1 MVFFLFPETRE
12 GNKASRGWKGG
23 YLKQKKCVFFIVSI
37 LLSLILSIQV
47 YAVGDGNLDGGGGSM
62 GQGTSQNSWSPGNEG
77 VRVTV
82 IRAESHDPVTRPI
95 DLTNKH
101 PNITYSFGKVSKM
114 SYTKGSALMIDTNP
128 YEYVNPA
135 QPLPRIISSK
145 SLGQAN
151 IEQIKSYF
159 TDEQVV
165 RSIAGLT
172 GMDFDTLVGGEYRL
186 LLEPISFLKFQG
198 TLIAVTATEAALY
211 DEMLSGGLRTVLP
224 TVAFQNLPLSMFL
237 ETPDLGYP
245 AWGGPTSGVRSNSEI
260 KSSLG
265 LGIVRFRDVPPEE
278 PEITTYDYE
287 YRTNTEVIT
296 AVEVSGGQ
304 SDPDHPVSV
313 TFSVG
318 GRSYEVG
325 EVYYPS
331 GDSQLAWIRW
341 TTPEQPQ
348 TMTMTVRVRGGGGT
362 SKGTLHIKVVDLD
375 ENPPPDPNA
384 DDRNDEFTRPSVP
397 SNAEVT
403 SASWGVWRPWWREYW
418 VWHSGDEDDDGYWC
432 DHGWWEFDLDR
443 YSASLTADM
452 RITTDEKSP
461 TATGRTMKSGYGFQE
476 KVTTHV
482 STNQSSAVTSA
493 QNAVTYFPEFQ
504 YERFWRLLERMN
516 VGYDMTHE
524 FKKNGYSTYERR
536 THFTPIWYP
545 DGSYTPYTWLLDCWT
560 PAGMLSMNLNDS
572 ITIDGNLWSDWHIA
586 PQKPE

>member
-1 MVFFLFPETRE
+1 M
-12 GNKASRGWKGG
+12 
-23 YLKQKKCVFFIVSI
+23 KQKKCVFFIVSI

-101 PNITYSFGKVSKM
+101 PNIAYSFGKVSKM
-114 SYTKGSALMIDTNP
+114 SYTRGSALMIDTNP

-135 QPLPRIISSK
+135 QSLPRIISSK

-198 TLIAVTATEAALY
+198 ALIAVTATEAALY
-211 DEMLSGGLRTVLP
+211 DEMLSGGLRAVLP

-245 AWGGPTSGVRSNSEI
+245 AWGGPTSGIRSNSEI

-304 SDPDHPVSV
+304 SDPDHPVCHAHKRGTCQKGQPFKGNVEGCDPRYSFRWV
-313 TFSVG
+313 GKSNTVYVFEAPIDMLSFISMYQKGWMDHSYVALCGVAEHALMQLLNDAPHISQIALCLDHDKAGIQARERIKKNLSERGYHMVFSLF
-318 GRSYEVG
+318 SNLKDWNE
-325 EVYYPS
+325 
-331 GDSQLAWIRW
+331 
-341 TTPEQPQ
+341 
-348 TMTMTVRVRGGGGT
+348 
-362 SKGTLHIKVVDLD
+362 DLQ
-375 ENPPPDPNA
+375 ELKKPPP
-384 DDRNDEFTRPSVP
+384 
-397 SNAEVT
+397 
-403 SASWGVWRPWWREYW
+403 EY
-418 VWHSGDEDDDGYWC
+418 
-432 DHGWWEFDLDR
+432 
-443 YSASLTADM
+443 
-452 RITTDEKSP
+452 
-461 TATGRTMKSGYGFQE
+461 
-476 KVTTHV
+476 
-482 STNQSSAVTSA
+482 
-493 QNAVTYFPEFQ
+493 
-504 YERFWRLLERMN
+504 MN
-516 VGYDMTHE
+516 RQQTVIQM
-524 FKKNGYSTYERR
+524 
-536 THFTPIWYP
+536 
-545 DGSYTPYTWLLDCWT
+545 
-560 PAGMLSMNLNDS
+560 M
-572 ITIDGNLWSDWHIA
+572 
-586 PQKPE
+586 

>member
-1 MVFFLFPETRE
+1 MRRHRSHAVLFVCLKPGKMETS
-12 GNKASRGWKGG
+12 ASCGWKGG
-23 YLKQKKCVFFIVSI
+23 YLKQKRGVFLAV
-37 LLSLILSIQV
+37 LLSLSFLFSVPV
-47 YAVGDGNLDGGGGSM
+47 YAVGDGNIDGGGGNM

-82 IRAESHDPVTRPI
+82 IRAEGHEPVTRPI
-95 DLTNKH
+95 DLTNKQ
-101 PNITYSFGKVSKM
+101 PKIVYSFGKVSKM
-114 SYTKGSALMIDTNP
+114 SYTKGSALTVDTNP

-135 QPLPRIISSK
+135 QSLPRIISSK

-151 IEQIKSYF
+151 IEEIKSYF
-159 TDEQVV
+159 ADEQVV

-198 TLIAVTATEAALY
+198 TLIAATATEAALY
-211 DEMLSGGLRTVLP
+211 DEMLSGGMRAVLP

-265 LGIVRFRDVPPEE
+265 LGVVRFHEAPPEE
-278 PEITTYDYE
+278 PEISTYDYE

-304 SDPDHPVSV
+304 SDPDDPVSV

-318 GRSYEVG
+318 GKSYRVDH
-325 EVYYPS
+325 VYYPS

-341 TTPEQPQ
+341 TTPKEPQ
-348 TMTMTVRVRGGGGT
+348 TMMIIVRVHGGGRT
-362 SKGTLHIKVVDLD
+362 EKGTLNIKIVDLD

-384 DDRNDEFTRPSVP
+384 DDRNDGFTRPSVP
-397 SNAEVT
+397 SKAEVT
-403 SASWGVWRPWWREYW
+403 SAAWGVWRPWWQEHW
-418 VWHSGDEDDDGYWC
+418 VWHSGDEEDDGYWC

-476 KVTTHV
+476 KVITHV
-482 STNQSSAVTSA
+482 STNQSFAVTPA

-504 YERFWRLLERMN
+504 YEKFWSCLL
-516 VGYDMTHE
+516 
-524 FKKNGYSTYERR
+524 
-536 THFTPIWYP
+536 
-545 DGSYTPYTWLLDCWT
+545 YTSPSPRD
-560 PAGMLSMNLNDS
+560 A
-572 ITIDGNLWSDWHIA
+572 
-586 PQKPE
+586 

>member
-12 GNKASRGWKGG
+12 GDKASRGWKGG
-23 YLKQKKCVFFIVSI
+23 YLKQKKYVFFTVSI

-128 YEYVNPA
+128 YEFVNPA

-211 DEMLSGGLRTVLP
+211 DEMLSGGLRAVLP

-245 AWGGPTSGVRSNSEI
+245 AWGGPTSGVRSNREI

-341 TTPEQPQ
+341 TTPEEPQ
-348 TMTMTVRVRGGGGT
+348 AMTMTVRVRGGGGT
-362 SKGTLHIKVVDLD
+362 SKGTLHINVVDLD

-384 DDRNDEFTRPSVP
+384 DDRNDGFTRPVIP

-403 SASWGVWRPWWREYW
+403 SASWSVWRPWWQEHW

-516 VGYDMTHE
+516 GGYDMTHE

-572 ITIDGNLWSDWHIA
+572 IIIDGNLWSDWHIA